1 MTDIEAVASLKR
13 GAEGTECRKEKKQKM
28 RRTMDLK
35 ASRQCSTILNV
46 LSSHK
51 HGWLFNQPVDPILF
65 QIPDYFDIITH
76 PMDLGTIKY
85 KLESNSYPFMEDFVA
100 DVRLTFCNSMIYY
113 PRGDEVYKI
122 AMELS
127 QIFEGKWEEFERS
140 LKCEQDSGKS
150 MNQEN
155 DTLSNNPPQKLEG
168 ICYTPT
174 FIATFRMIP
183 RGMHKERARI
193 EAQTKAAEKESKRQ
207 ENIEREI
214 AIGLEKMKI
223 IADEKDKR
231 LKELEMLSPQSPGS
245 KITPR
250 LGQLSLFD
258 KDYNNMTMF

>member
-1 MTDIEAVASLKR
+1 MTDIEAVASFKR
-13 GAEGTECRKEKKQKM
+13 RAEDTECQKEKKQKM

-85 KLESNSYPFMEDFVA
+85 KLESNSYSFMEDFVA

-127 QIFEGKWEEFERS
+127 QIFEGNWEEFERS
-140 LKCEQDSGKS
+140 LKCEQDFEKS

-155 DTLSNNPPQKLEG
+155 DTLSNNPPQRL
-168 ICYTPT
+168 
-174 FIATFRMIP
+174 AR
-183 RGMHKERARI
+183 RARI

-258 KDYNNMTMF
+258 KDYNNMTIKREGELEGD